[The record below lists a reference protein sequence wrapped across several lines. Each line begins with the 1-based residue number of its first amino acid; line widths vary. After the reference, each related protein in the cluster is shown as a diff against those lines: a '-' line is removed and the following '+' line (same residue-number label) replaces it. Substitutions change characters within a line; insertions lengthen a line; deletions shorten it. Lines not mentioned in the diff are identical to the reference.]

1 KRTRRGSSCCI
12 ACLST
17 AMSHSAGGA
26 RPVSDSFTPGSPLN
40 FLMASSLSVYAMFLA
55 MLTTGLTNC
64 LTIIIYLGSA
74 AVVGH
79 LFDSPTSA
87 RSLAY
92 K

>member
-1 KRTRRGSSCCI
+1 CWRQLGCTASTPELGGPYSS
-12 ACLST
+12 T
-17 AMSHSAGGA
+17 PSAGSIPRLTKRSGSILVGA
-26 RPVSDSFTPGSPLN
+26 TVSARSTTN
-40 FLMASSLSVYAMFLA
+40 LA
-55 MLTTGLTNC
+55 NC

-92 K
+92 